1 MCDDVHGANRHHRR
15 AVRQQPFGETACQ
28 GRALGGHLDEQDD
41 ALARVLDLMRD
52 LETLLISIKEA
63 AIPVLVGT
71 GEPTEAA
78 SRARDFLRL
87 ADRMLEDMNELLRT
101 V

>member
-1 MCDDVHGANRHHRR
+1 MSEH
-15 AVRQQPFGETACQ
+15 
-28 GRALGGHLDEQDD
+28 DD
-41 ALARVLDLMRD
+41 ALARVMDLMRN
-52 LETLLISIKEA
+52 LETLLVDIKEA

-78 SRARDFLRL
+78 GRARSFLRL
-87 ADRMLEDMNELLRT
+87 ADRMLEDMHELLRS